1 METEQNQSLLIVD
14 DEDSILE
21 VAQEYFEIKG
31 YDVFIAQNGLEAL
44 EILETKKID
53 CCFTDINMPEMDG
66 LDLAENIREKDNSIP
81 VIIMTGY
88 PSFENTLRTM
98 KNGVV
103 DFLIKPVDLNQME
116 ICLKRVLR
124 ERQLFIENILLK
136 KEMESKARI
145 EELNRE
151 LLARVEELN
160 TFNKIMTDFS
170 MVSNS
175 SHTLSRAI
183 DMAVEITCA
192 DASGLY
198 IFNDALE
205 KPFKVVSSVG
215 SPDNDK
221 DAICSVAG
229 AKESVAPAG
238 EPGDLLIKD
247 IASDRMPLLI
257 SQNKGVSGLPD
268 DVRSFMA
275 VPMKI
280 REKVFG
286 VLTASLTRNGK
297 RFNEKD
303 LYYLSFMTQNAA
315 QALEN
320 IALYEHIYENL
331 FSTLYAFVKALE
343 ARDTYTQQHSTR
355 VTEIALVIGKEIGCS
370 KEEIDILNFSGLL
383 HDIGKLGI
391 PDDILLKPGR
401 LTREE
406 FEKIKEHPDIG
417 ADIVGHLGLWDQEQQ
432 LIRCHH
438 ERFDGDGYPN
448 GLKGL
453 EIPQLSRIL
462 SVADAYDAMASDRA
476 YRRKMPEEK
485 IIAILKEGA
494 GTQWDADIVHEF
506 LKLHS
511 RGDIKK
517 IIDMPE
523 TL

>member
-1 METEQNQSLLIVD
+1 MDMEQTQTLLIVD

-31 YDVFIAQNGLEAL
+31 YDVFIAQNGIEAL
-44 EILETKKID
+44 GILETKKID

-66 LDLAENIREKDNSIP
+66 LDLAENIRKKDNSIP

-124 ERQLFIENILLK
+124 ERQLFIENFLLK
-136 KEMESKARI
+136 KEMEGKARL
-145 EELNRE
+145 EELNSE
-151 LLARVEELN
+151 LLTRVEELN

-170 MVSNS
+170 TVSNS
-175 SHTLSRAI
+175 THTLSRAM

-205 KPFKVVSSVG
+205 KPFKVVSSMG
-215 SPDNDK
+215 SPDNEKNETCTVTDK
-221 DAICSVAG
+221 SDYR
-229 AKESVAPAG
+229 APAD
-238 EPGDLLIKD
+238 EPDDLLIKD
-247 IASDRMPLLI
+247 IAVDKMPLLI
-257 SQNKGVSGLPD
+257 SKNKGVSGLPD
-268 DVRSFMA
+268 AIRSFMA

-286 VLTASLTRNGK
+286 VLTASLKRNGK
-297 RFNEKD
+297 RFSEKD

-331 FSTLYAFVKALE
+331 FSTLYAFVRALE

-432 LIRCHH
+432 LIRSHH

-448 GLKGL
+448 RLKGT
-453 EIPQLSRIL
+453 EIPLLARIL
-462 SVADAYDAMASDRA
+462 SVSDAYDAMASDRA
-476 YRRKMPEEK
+476 YRRKMSEEK
-485 IIAILKEGA
+485 IIDILNGGA
-494 GTQWDADIVHEF
+494 GTQWDPAIVAVF
-506 LKLHS
+506 LKLHA

-517 IIDMPE
+517 IIDIPE
-523 TL
+523 SV